1 MKKVILTAFVLSLA
15 IVGFSQRKAQKLDKP
30 SATTT
35 ASAETSIPKELQ
47 GTWMYGNFSTT
58 EYWSTSPGTY
68 LGNALTFAIAFT
80 FHADGTYEQYFTSSS
95 VMTGVPVYHQSFTKG
110 SFKVDEAASSIT
122 TTSLFSHYKRTRGSV
137 TEEDRDMK
145 LSELS
150 ASTTYRYKKG
160 LEPNGTASIQLT
172 ITGSNSPLTFLK
184 KQF

>member
-80 FHADGTYEQYFTSSS
+80 NQMEQRPSSLPLQEAI
-95 VMTGVPVYHQSFTKG
+95 VPLRS
-110 SFKVDEAASSIT
+110 
-122 TTSLFSHYKRTRGSV
+122 
-137 TEEDRDMK
+137 
-145 LSELS
+145 
-150 ASTTYRYKKG
+150 
-160 LEPNGTASIQLT
+160 
-172 ITGSNSPLTFLK
+172 
-184 KQF
+184 